1 MKKYQWRSGCGRLT
15 LELSQAVAESC
26 NHRGACDADVA
37 AAIAGD
43 VDGTRAA
50 LEALDM
56 AAVRAY
62 LEKTGLE
69 RGIPGPFCRALEY
82 VLWFVAG
89 DLCEK
94 MAHTACPECG
104 AWGEC
109 VPEDKREGCSAPLCA
124 DCAD

>member
-1 MKKYQWRSGCGRLT
+1 MKKHQWYSGCGRLT

-26 NHRGACDADVA
+26 NHQGACDADVR

-43 VDGTRAA
+43 VDGTRAE

-56 AAVRAY
+56 AAVRVY
-62 LEKTGLE
+62 LAETGLE
-69 RGIPGPFCRALEY
+69 RGIPGPFLRALEY
-82 VLWFVAG
+82 VLWFAAG

-109 VPEDKREGCSAPLCA
+109 AQEDKREGYSAPLCA

>member
-1 MKKYQWRSGCGRLT
+1 MKKYQWYSGCGRLSM
-15 LELSQAVAESC
+15 ELSQAVAESC

-43 VDGTRAA
+43 IDGTRAA

-56 AAVRAY
+56 DAVRAY
-62 LEKTGLE
+62 LAETGLE
-69 RGIPGPFCRALEY
+69 RGIPGPYTCALEY
-82 VLWFVAG
+82 VLWIAAG
-89 DLCEK
+89 DLCEE
-94 MAHTACPECG
+94 MEHTACPECG

-109 VPEDKREGCSAPLCA
+109 VPEDERDGYSAPLCA